1 VLCPARPYDF
11 GVREVASDKP
21 RLSLRPL
28 LVWAALV
35 AAISGLGLIPFYLFV
50 PDLSKFAGNLP
61 PAELAVLGIG
71 VELAAV
77 GPSLAAILV
86 AWRMPGAGGARS
98 LFRQFRHWRVHPI
111 WYLIALL
118 LPVPILLAADVIW
131 MALGRQSLIW
141 LTVPGAIPFTIGAAV
156 IPPLGEEFG
165 WRGFAQPRLQSRLG
179 ALWASV
185 IVGAMWSTWH
195 LWPLAVPGGAKL
207 FLPSDVAQTYIRLI
221 STAVIYAWIYNS
233 TGGSLPAVM
242 VAHAAHNIDS
252 GFIPGASIDP
262 THLGP
267 LLGALW
273 YVAAAIVIVL
283 ATNRGTLTRR
293 PQRLGV
299 QRREGG

>member
-1 VLCPARPYDF
+1 MQAAAVDN
-11 GVREVASDKP
+11 P
-21 RLSLRPL
+21 RLPLRPV

-35 AAISGLGLIPFYLFV
+35 AIISGLGLIPFYAFV
-50 PDLSKFAGNLP
+50 PDLSKFTGNLP
-61 PAELAVLGIG
+61 AAQLALLGIA

-118 LPVPILLAADVIW
+118 LPIPILLAADVIW
-131 MALGRQSLIW
+131 MALGRQSLVW
-141 LTVPGAIPFTIGAAV
+141 LTVPGAIPFTIGAALV
-156 IPPLGEEFG
+156 PPLGEEFG
-165 WRGFAQPRLQSRLG
+165 WRGFAQPRLQRRLG
-179 ALWASV
+179 ALWAAV
-185 IVGAMWSTWH
+185 IVGILWSTWH
-195 LWPLAVPGGAKL
+195 IWPLFVPGGSKL

-252 GFIPGASIDP
+252 GFIPGASVDP

-267 LLGALW
+267 LLGALC
-273 YVAAAIVIVL
+273 YAAAAIVIVL

-293 PQRLGV
+293 LQASHRAL
-299 QRREGG
+299 RRGGT

>member
-1 VLCPARPYDF
+1 MQA
-11 GVREVASDKP
+11 VAVDNP
-21 RLSLRPL
+21 RLRLRPV

-35 AAISGLGLIPFYLFV
+35 AIISGLGLIPFYAFV
-50 PDLSKFAGNLP
+50 PDLSKFTGNLP
-61 PAELAVLGIG
+61 AAQLALLGIA

-118 LPVPILLAADVIW
+118 LPIPILLAADVIW
-131 MALGRQSLIW
+131 MALGRQSLVW
-141 LTVPGAIPFTIGAAV
+141 LTVPGAIPFTIGAALV
-156 IPPLGEEFG
+156 PPLGEEFG
-165 WRGFAQPRLQSRLG
+165 WRGFAQPRLQRRLG
-179 ALWASV
+179 ALWAAV
-185 IVGAMWSTWH
+185 IVGILWSTWH
-195 LWPLAVPGGAKL
+195 IWPLFVPGGSKL

-252 GFIPGASIDP
+252 GFIPGASVDP

-267 LLGALW
+267 LLGALC
-273 YVAAAIVIVL
+273 YAAAAIVIVL

-293 PQRLGV
+293 LQASHRAL
-299 QRREGG
+299 RRGGT

>member
-1 VLCPARPYDF
+1 MQAAAVDN
-11 GVREVASDKP
+11 P
-21 RLSLRPL
+21 RLPLRPV

-35 AAISGLGLIPFYLFV
+35 AIISGLGLIPFYAFV
-50 PDLSKFAGNLP
+50 PDLSKFTGNLP
-61 PAELAVLGIG
+61 AAQLALLGIA

-118 LPVPILLAADVIW
+118 LPIPILLAADVIW
-131 MALGRQSLIW
+131 MALGRQSLVW
-141 LTVPGAIPFTIGAAV
+141 LTVPGAIPFTIGAALV
-156 IPPLGEEFG
+156 PPLGEEFG
-165 WRGFAQPRLQSRLG
+165 WRGFAQPRLQRRLG
-179 ALWASV
+179 ALWAAV
-185 IVGAMWSTWH
+185 IVGILWSTWH
-195 LWPLAVPGGAKL
+195 IWPVFVPGGSKL

-252 GFIPGASIDP
+252 GFIPGASVDP

-267 LLGALW
+267 LLGALC
-273 YVAAAIVIVL
+273 YAVAAIVIVL

-293 PQRLGV
+293 LQASHRAL
-299 QRREGG
+299 RRGGT

>member
-1 VLCPARPYDF
+1 MQAAAVDN
-11 GVREVASDKP
+11 P
-21 RLSLRPL
+21 RLPLRPV

-35 AAISGLGLIPFYLFV
+35 AIISGLGLIPFYAFV
-50 PDLSKFAGNLP
+50 PDLSKFTGNLP
-61 PAELAVLGIG
+61 AAQLALLGIA

-118 LPVPILLAADVIW
+118 LPIPILLAADVIW
-131 MALGRQSLIW
+131 MALGRQSLVW
-141 LTVPGAIPFTIGAAV
+141 LTVPGAIPFTIGAALV
-156 IPPLGEEFG
+156 PPLGEEFG
-165 WRGFAQPRLQSRLG
+165 WRGFAQPRLQRRLG
-179 ALWASV
+179 ALWAAV
-185 IVGAMWSTWH
+185 IVGILWSTWH
-195 LWPLAVPGGAKL
+195 IWPVFVPGGSKL

-252 GFIPGASIDP
+252 GFIPDASVDP

-267 LLGALW
+267 LLGALC
-273 YVAAAIVIVL
+273 YAAAAIVIVL

-293 PQRLGV
+293 LQASHRAL
-299 QRREGG
+299 RRGGT